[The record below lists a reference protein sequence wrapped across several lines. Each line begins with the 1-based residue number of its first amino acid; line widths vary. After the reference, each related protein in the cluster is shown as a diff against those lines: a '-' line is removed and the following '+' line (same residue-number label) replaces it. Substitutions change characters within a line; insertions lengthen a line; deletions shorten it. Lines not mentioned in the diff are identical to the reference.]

1 MQKYIKGIQYEY
13 VLNMDTWAKVENS
26 CFLKIKLAVTAKERV
41 TLTSWIIHG
50 KFTFRPEGLILL
62 CHC

>member
-26 CFLKIKLAVTAKERV
+26 CFLKIKLAVTAKEKKRKNDFNKLDY
-41 TLTSWIIHG
+41 TW
-50 KFTFRPEGLILL
+50 
-62 CHC
+62 

>member
-26 CFLKIKLAVTAKERV
+26 FFLISTKVENLCFLKIKIG
-41 TLTSWIIHG
+41 SYG
-50 KFTFRPEGLILL
+50 KRKSDFNKLDYAW
-62 CHC
+62 